1 MDRPDVIGSEWLVA
15 KHSQVTASGAWRTE
29 PIAGVRFRPT
39 RPVPHEDGVVTEIAR
54 SDWPE
59 IDHDIVHVHV
69 TTTQPGRVR
78 AWGLHQRSTDR
89 LVVMKGLVSI
99 VVFDGRNDSPTKGSL
114 NEFKLSERN
123 PGIIV
128 VPPNLIPTYNWATVL
143 PWSIGSVLAQSF
155 AEWELWVIGDGCT
168 DESAATVATFDDPRV
183 HWHNLAVNG
192 RSQVGPNNAALARA
206 DGGYVAYL
214 GHDDLWLPH
223 HLQILVGALDAGAA
237 FAFGRQLRIDPG
249 QRPYVSPPDGYS
261 YSSGDWLAPTSMMHR
276 RDDARAVGG
285 WRFPDAAS
293 TMDAESD
300 LWARLTRW
308 CGHPALLGEVTSLKL
323 PAALRSGVYR
333 LARTH
338 KGPDDS

>member
-1 MDRPDVIGSEWLVA
+1 MV
-15 KHSQVTASGAWRTE
+15 
-29 PIAGVRFRPT
+29 
-39 RPVPHEDGVVTEIAR
+39 
-54 SDWPE
+54 
-59 IDHDIVHVHV
+59 
-69 TTTQPGRVR
+69 
-78 AWGLHQRSTDR
+78 
-89 LVVMKGLVSI
+89 
-99 VVFDGRNDSPTKGSL
+99 
-114 NEFKLSERN
+114 
-123 PGIIV
+123 
-128 VPPNLIPTYNWATVL
+128 IPTYNWATVL

-237 FAFGRQLRIDPG
+237 FAFGRQLRIDPCVLEARSKRDIALVRRVPVQPGDRITVCDISRETNAPAVVAALDAGAAFAFGRQLRIDPG

-261 YSSGDWLAPTSMMHR
+261 YSSGDWLAPTSMIHR

-308 CGHPALLGEVTSLKL
+308 CGHPSLLGEVTSLKL

-333 LARTH
+333 ERPCDEQAAWWARICAAADPAAFVAEALADGELRPPARYETGPASAALQDGTLTAVERHRLARTH
-338 KGPDDS
+338 KGLDDS

>member
-1 MDRPDVIGSEWLVA
+1 MV
-15 KHSQVTASGAWRTE
+15 
-29 PIAGVRFRPT
+29 
-39 RPVPHEDGVVTEIAR
+39 
-54 SDWPE
+54 
-59 IDHDIVHVHV
+59 
-69 TTTQPGRVR
+69 
-78 AWGLHQRSTDR
+78 
-89 LVVMKGLVSI
+89 
-99 VVFDGRNDSPTKGSL
+99 
-114 NEFKLSERN
+114 
-123 PGIIV
+123 
-128 VPPNLIPTYNWATVL
+128 IPTYNWATVL

-308 CGHPALLGEVTSLKL
+308 CGHPSLLGEITSLKL

-333 LARTH
+333 ERPCDEQAAWWARIIAAADPAAFVAEALADGEARPPARYETGPASAALQDGTLTAVERHRLARAH
-338 KGPDDS
+338 KGLDDS

>member
-1 MDRPDVIGSEWLVA
+1 MV
-15 KHSQVTASGAWRTE
+15 
-29 PIAGVRFRPT
+29 
-39 RPVPHEDGVVTEIAR
+39 
-54 SDWPE
+54 
-59 IDHDIVHVHV
+59 
-69 TTTQPGRVR
+69 
-78 AWGLHQRSTDR
+78 
-89 LVVMKGLVSI
+89 
-99 VVFDGRNDSPTKGSL
+99 
-114 NEFKLSERN
+114 
-123 PGIIV
+123 
-128 VPPNLIPTYNWATVL
+128 IPTYNWATVL

-285 WRFPDAAS
+285 WRFPGAAS

-308 CGHPALLGEVTSLKL
+308 CGHPSLLGEITSLKL
-323 PAALRSGVYR
+323 PAAAALRRVPRAAVRRAGSLVGSHHVAAADPAAFVAEALADGELRPPARYETGPASAALQDGTLTAVERHR

-338 KGPDDS
+338 KGLDDS

>member
-1 MDRPDVIGSEWLVA
+1 
-15 KHSQVTASGAWRTE
+15 
-29 PIAGVRFRPT
+29 
-39 RPVPHEDGVVTEIAR
+39 VV
-54 SDWPE
+54 
-59 IDHDIVHVHV
+59 
-69 TTTQPGRVR
+69 
-78 AWGLHQRSTDR
+78 
-89 LVVMKGLVSI
+89 
-99 VVFDGRNDSPTKGSL
+99 
-114 NEFKLSERN
+114 
-123 PGIIV
+123 
-128 VPPNLIPTYNWATVL
+128 IPTYNWATVL

-333 LARTH
+333 ERPCDEQAAWWARICAAADPAAFVAEALADGELRPPARYETGPASAALQDGTLTAVERHRLARTH
-338 KGPDDS
+338 KGLDDS